1 MIQTLEGKA
10 GEVELSKLWSEFPKD
25 SISFQ
30 TKQETKQ
37 SEEESMNAKAAPFL
51 FHSIA
56 AL

>member
-1 MIQTLEGKA
+1 MIQTIEGKA